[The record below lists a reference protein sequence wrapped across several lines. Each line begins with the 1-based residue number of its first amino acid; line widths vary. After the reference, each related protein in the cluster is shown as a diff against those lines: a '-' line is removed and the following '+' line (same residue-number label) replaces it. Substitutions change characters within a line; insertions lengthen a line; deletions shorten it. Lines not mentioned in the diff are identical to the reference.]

1 MMDRLQPQLSSAA
14 RRALKGKAQT
24 LEPVLKVGHGGVSEA
39 FLASVTRE
47 LGLHQLIKIKF
58 VSFKEERHEL
68 AAQIAEAT
76 DSALLQVVGH
86 VAVFYKPKADAGS

>member
-1 MMDRLQPQLSSAA
+1 M
-14 RRALKGKAQT
+14 
-24 LEPVLKVGHGGVSEA
+24 
-39 FLASVTRE
+39 
-47 LGLHQLIKIKF
+47 IKIKF